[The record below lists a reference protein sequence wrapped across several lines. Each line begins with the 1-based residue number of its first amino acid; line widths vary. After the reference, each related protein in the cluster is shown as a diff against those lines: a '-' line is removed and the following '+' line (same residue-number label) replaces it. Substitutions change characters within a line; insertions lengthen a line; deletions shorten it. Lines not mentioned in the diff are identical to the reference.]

1 MEPEEINQENMAEKK
16 GQSNVLDVLSGRESI
31 KFDVSLSWETI
42 IYVALGAIVIG
53 TVLIGMKKLI
63 LK

>member
-1 MEPEEINQENMAEKK
+1 MEPEEINQENMDEKK